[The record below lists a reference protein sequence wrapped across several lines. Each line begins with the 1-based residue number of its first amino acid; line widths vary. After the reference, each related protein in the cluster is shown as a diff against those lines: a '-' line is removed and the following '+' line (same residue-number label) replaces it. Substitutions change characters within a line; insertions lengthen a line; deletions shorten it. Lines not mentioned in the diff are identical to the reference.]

1 MARQDPIV
9 GFCYTLEGDGRKY
22 FLKNAVFPTTT
33 SLVFDVSSVIDDQFI
48 TKIGSGLAP
57 FQNGVLTLLDTA
69 LHPVSS
75 YGWDS
80 TTLTRVDFP
89 AMDVHVNSFVTLTI
103 TLGVVNV
110 QPVTQDS
117 SPASGSGGGSSPRR
131 KSTNV
136 LNFHLKAIQD
146 RRTIRATY
154 PSSGHRKDPIVSFL
168 FKFTADGI
176 SDDLFFA
183 RIGPFSVGQGA
194 SNTFVV
200 TCSESSASPFRTW
213 FQTGGK
219 RSGKIEHMNTSI
231 RPYFRMDFT
240 GLSIPSI
247 YPAFPGTVPA
257 EITFAFDSVIF
268 YPVS

>member
-1 MARQDPIV
+1 MARTDPIT
-9 GFCYTLEGDGRKY
+9 GSCYLLEGDGRKY

-33 SLVFDVSSVIDDQFI
+33 SLVLDVSSVIDDQFI

-57 FQNGVLTLLDTA
+57 FQNGVLTLLDSA

-89 AMDVHVNSFVTLTI
+89 AMDVRLNSFVTLTI

-117 SPASGSGGGSSPRR
+117 SAASGSGGGSTPRR

-136 LNFHLKAIQD
+136 FNFHLKAIQD
-146 RRTIRATY
+146 RRTIQAT
-154 PSSGHRKDPIVSFL
+154 GHRKDPMVDFL
-168 FKFTADGI
+168 FKFTVDGI
-176 SDDLFFA
+176 SDDLFLT
-183 RIGPFSVGQGA
+183 RIDPFSVGQGA

-213 FQTGGK
+213 FQAGGK
-219 RSGKIEHMNTSI
+219 RTGKLEYLSTSMN
-231 RPYFRMDFT
+231 PCFRMDFT
-240 GLSIPSI
+240 GISIASI
-247 YPAFPGTVPA
+247 YPAFPGNVPA
-257 EITFAFDSVIF
+257 MITFAFDSVIF
-268 YPVS
+268 YPVN